1 MGIHRILQPSCCF
14 LNANTAITR
23 QLTGTARTLEAELWQ
38 VCGEAWVQGQRKMSQ
53 VLGALGL
60 LTFTKLRSVL
70 SWRAF
75 WNLWNVYFFNFPN
88 LIFGPRQTADT
99 ESVVSGVRLYT
110 VNFYTNMSTVRV
122 LRHEYQYGIRN
133 ACFRSPL
140 FSLSFYNRVVCVCV
154 CACTRVCVCVCV
166 RVVCARVRARVWCV
180 CACMWRVFACAF
192 VLVCLRVCCVRV
204 CACMCGVSACACV
217 RVCVSV
223 IPDSSTVNKK
233 RGIDTIQ

>member
-154 CACTRVCVCVCV
+154 CVCTHTCVCVCGVCACARV
-166 RVVCARVRARVWCV
+166 RVVCVRVHVACVCVCFCACVFACVLCACVCVHVWCV
-180 CACMWRVFACAF
+180 C
-192 VLVCLRVCCVRV
+192 VCL
-204 CACMCGVSACACV
+204 CACV
-217 RVCVSV
+217 CVSYPRQQYCQQKAWHWYNSV
-223 IPDSSTVNKK
+223 K
-233 RGIDTIQ
+233 